1 MLEQKFL
8 STLICGAEC
17 GTIFQALN
25 KRKKKYTY
33 IVKIHVA
40 TTLDFYVTISHVP
53 M

>member
-1 MLEQKFL
+1 MWNNFSGIKQTE
-8 STLICGAEC
+8 
-17 GTIFQALN
+17 
-25 KRKKKYTY
+25 KKYIHIY